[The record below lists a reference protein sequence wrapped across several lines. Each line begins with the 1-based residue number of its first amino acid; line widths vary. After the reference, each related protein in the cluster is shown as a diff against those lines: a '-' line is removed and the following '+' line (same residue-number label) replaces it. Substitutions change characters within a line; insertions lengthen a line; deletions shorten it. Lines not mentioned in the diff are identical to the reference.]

1 MAAKTIN
8 EWVDYLNGINSLKT
22 KMYPLAHQYDADSR
36 TVEFT
41 KEEAELIWR
50 LLYEEYRNVSNAKF
64 ERVDIIAET
73 ATPAAIQPAV
83 NA

>member
-8 EWVDYLNGINSLKT
+8 EWADYLNGINSLKT
-22 KMYPLAHQYDADSR
+22 KMYPLAHQYDVDSS

-41 KEEAELIWR
+41 KEEAELIWE

-64 ERVDIIAET
+64 ERVDVIAET
-73 ATPAAIQPAV
+73 TPAAIQPAV